1 MLTTEQKSTLSELF
15 EEAITE
21 IRTRHIA
28 AGQKASG
35 KTAASLAYE
44 VTDSGG
50 KITGRGYFA
59 TLETGR
65 KPGATPKGFREIIK
79 KWAVDKGIQV
89 EPYEYKSDRPH
100 KYTAQE
106 AGLNRFAGAVANK
119 IRKQGTVLFRE
130 GGRKDIYTPALDALT
145 EKITLSLLEGF
156 NKLVI
161 GDIKRL

>member
-1 MLTTEQKSTLSELF
+1 MLTTEQKVTLVGLF

-21 IRTRHIA
+21 IRTRHID

-156 NKLVI
+156 SKLVI

>member
-1 MLTTEQKSTLSELF
+1 MLTTEQKTILAGLF
-15 EEAITE
+15 EEAIAE
-21 IRTRHIA
+21 IRTRHEA

-65 KPGATPKGFREIIK
+65 KPGATSKGFREIIK
-79 KWAVDKGIQV
+79 KWATDKGIQI
-89 EPYEYKSDRPH
+89 EPYKYKTDRPH
-100 KYTAQE
+100 KYTEQE

-119 IRKQGTVLFRE
+119 IRKQGTLLFRE
-130 GGRKDIYTPALDALT
+130 GGRKDIYTPALDTLT
-145 EKITLSLLEGF
+145 EKISVSLLEGF
-156 NKLVI
+156 SRLI
-161 GDIKRL
+161 ISDLKRL

>member
-1 MLTTEQKSTLSELF
+1 MLTADQKATLAGLF

-21 IRTRHIA
+21 IRTRHID

-50 KITGRGYFA
+50 KITGRGYFG

-65 KPGATPKGFREIIK
+65 KAGAVPKGFVEIIK

-89 EPYEYKSDRPH
+89 EPYEYKSDREH

-106 AGLNRFAGAVANK
+106 AGLNCFAGAVANK
-119 IRKQGTVLFRE
+119 IRKKGTVLFRD
-130 GGRKDIYTPALDALT
+130 GGRKDVYTPALDALT

-156 NKLVI
+156 NKLAI
-161 GDIKRL
+161 NDIKRL